1 MSVLFDMFDK
11 LKGIVPQALID
22 QMPANGID
30 TPLRAAHFLAQV
42 AHESGGFK
50 FKLENLNYSFP
61 LLLKTFPKYF
71 TAGIVESFHRQPEKI
86 ANRIYANRMGNGDE
100 TSGDGWKFR
109 GRGYMQLTGKN
120 NYKQFS
126 QDIKNNEVYDNPD
139 IVANDEYAALSSI
152 WFWNKNSLNKI
163 ADTDNLRDDK
173 TLIKITSR
181 VNGGTNGVAD
191 RLERFNNYKKI
202 LL

>member
-1 MSVLFDMFDK
+1 MGVLFTMFDK

-22 QMPANGID
+22 QMPAHGID

-50 FKLENLNYSFP
+50 FKSENLNYSKES
-61 LLLKTFPKYF
+61 LVKVFPKYF
-71 TAGIVESFHRQPEKI
+71 TAASAEAYHRQPEKI
-86 ANRIYANRMGNGDE
+86 ANRVYANRMGNGDE
-100 TSGDGWKFR
+100 KSGDGWKYK
-109 GRGYMQLTGKN
+109 GRGYIQLTGKN

-126 QDIKNNEVYDNPD
+126 EDIKNNEVYDNPD
-139 IVANDEYAALSSI
+139 IVADDEFAGLSAI
-152 WFWNKNSLNKI
+152 WFWNKNGLNKI

-173 TLIKITSR
+173 TLIKLTTR
-181 VNGGTNGVAD
+181 VNGGTHGLAD

>member
-1 MSVLFDMFDK
+1 MSVLYYMFEK
-11 LKGIVPQALID
+11 LKGIVPDALIK
-22 QMPANGID
+22 QMPENGID

-42 AHESGGFK
+42 AHESGSFK
-50 FKLENLNYSFP
+50 FKSENLNYSKES
-61 LLLKTFPKYF
+61 LVKVFPKYF
-71 TAGIVESFHRQPEKI
+71 TAASAEAYHRQPEKI
-86 ANRIYANRMGNGDE
+86 ANKVYANRMGNGDE
-100 TSGDGWKFR
+100 KSGDGWKFK
-109 GRGYMQLTGKN
+109 GRGYIQLTGKD

-126 QDIKNNEVYDNPD
+126 QDIKDNKVYDNPD
-139 IVANDEYAALSSI
+139 IVADDEYAGLSAI
-152 WFWNKNSLNKI
+152 WFWNRNGLNKI

-181 VNGGTNGVAD
+181 VNGGTHGLTD

>member
-1 MSVLFDMFDK
+1 MGVLFDMFDK
-11 LKGIVPQALID
+11 LKGVVPQALID

-50 FKLENLNYSFP
+50 FKSENLNYSFP
-61 LLLKTFPKYF
+61 LLLKIFPKYF
-71 TAGIVESFHRQPEKI
+71 NTETAKEYHRQPEKI
-86 ANRIYANRMGNGDE
+86 ANRVYANRMGNGDE
-100 TSGDGWKFR
+100 KSGDGWKFK
-109 GRGYMQLTGKN
+109 GRGYIGLTGKEM
-120 NYKQFS
+120 YKQFS
-126 QDIKNNEVYDNPD
+126 QYIKNSEVYDNPD
-139 IVANDEYAALSSI
+139 LVADDEYAALSSI
-152 WFWNKNSLNKI
+152 WFWNKNGLNKI

-181 VNGGTNGVAD
+181 VNGGTIGLAD